1 MQIYIH
7 RDNEDFGP
15 YSTETAL
22 GYVSQGIF
30 QVTDY
35 GWYAG
40 LPEWKT
46 VGELLGIGAASEP
59 ARSSTQAGA
68 SPRIRNTTP
77 LRQQTVRV
85 RRMSTPVRKKKG
97 GWMLALNV
105 VLVLVVAAAAYIRFA
120 SGGETA
126 RHYLA
131 AMWTE
136 FAGPAAESP
145 KATLAAPASV
155 AAIKPD
161 AVEVAV
167 STPPPSVVST
177 PAPPKAFD
185 PADLAGNP
193 GAWPKTVRLKQ
204 SVVFPAVFN
213 SQVVGSVT
221 VPRGAVV
228 NLVSIQGDQLIL
240 AFQGGTQK
248 LSWKLTDIEEEVAK
262 AGGAGPS
269 AATMMESG
277 PGSADAPATA
287 NDQPASDGNPP
298 GLAPQAPAY
307 FGVIVRK

>member
-15 YSTETAL
+15 YSSETAL

-46 VGELLGIGAASEP
+46 VGELLGIGAVSEP
-59 ARSSTQAGA
+59 AHSLTPAAA

-85 RRMSTPVRKKKG
+85 RRMSTPARKKKSG
-97 GWMLALNV
+97 LMLALNV
-105 VLVLVVAAAAYIRFA
+105 ALVLAVAGAAYIRFG

-145 KATLAAPASV
+145 VAAPTAYVPV
-155 AAIKPD
+155 AAIKPEP
-161 AVEVAV
+161 VEVAV
-167 STPPPSVVST
+167 STPPPSVAST
-177 PAPPKAFD
+177 PAPAKAFD
-185 PADLAGNP
+185 PADLAAHP
-193 GAWPKTVRLKQ
+193 GAWPKTLRLKQ
-204 SVVFPAVFN
+204 SVAFPAVFN

-228 NLVSIQGDQLIL
+228 NLVSIQGDQVIL

-248 LSWKLTDIEEEVAK
+248 LSWKMTDLEEEVAK
-262 AGGAGPS
+262 AGGAAP
-269 AATMMESG
+269 AAVAMTETA
-277 PGSADAPATA
+277 PGSAKAPATA
-287 NDQPASDGNPP
+287 NDQPASDGSLP
-298 GLAPQAPAY
+298 GLAPQAPSY
-307 FGVIVRK
+307 FGLVRQ

>member
-1 MQIYIH
+1 
-7 RDNEDFGP
+7 
-15 YSTETAL
+15 
-22 GYVSQGIF
+22 
-30 QVTDY
+30 
-35 GWYAG
+35 
-40 LPEWKT
+40 
-46 VGELLGIGAASEP
+46 
-59 ARSSTQAGA
+59 
-68 SPRIRNTTP
+68 
-77 LRQQTVRV
+77 
-85 RRMSTPVRKKKG
+85 
-97 GWMLALNV
+97 MLALNV

-126 RHYLA
+126 RNYLA

-145 KATLAAPASV
+145 KATPAAPAPV

-161 AVEVAV
+161 AIEVAV
-167 STPPPSVVST
+167 STPPPSVAST

-228 NLVSIQGDQLIL
+228 NLVSIQRDQVIL

-248 LSWKLTDIEEEVAK
+248 LSWKVTDIEEQVAK
-262 AGGAGPS
+262 VSGAAS
-269 AATMMESG
+269 AVGTMTENA
-277 PGSADAPATA
+277 PGSAGAPATA

-298 GLAPQAPAY
+298 GLAPQAPSY
-307 FGVIVRK
+307 FGIVRQ